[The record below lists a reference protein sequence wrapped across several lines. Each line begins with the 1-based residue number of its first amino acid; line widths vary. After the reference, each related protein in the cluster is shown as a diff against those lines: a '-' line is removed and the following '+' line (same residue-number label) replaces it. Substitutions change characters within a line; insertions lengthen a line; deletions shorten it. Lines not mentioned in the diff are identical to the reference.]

1 MLNYRARREWS
12 GLLLHPSPT
21 IFCAPDPADET
32 DVITTSTA
40 TSGHTPGSPQ
50 EPRVKHE
57 GRFSQIVQPGTDIAF
72 LQARWARILSAPEMV
87 PIATLNAV
95 DSPRRVPEDSTHVKI
110 LVESEEEFPPIIVH
124 RSTMRVLDG
133 RHRLR
138 AARDLGRSWIAVR
151 FFDGT
156 EDEAFAL
163 SVEGNTRHGLPL
175 TLSERTAAARRI
187 LASNPE
193 WSNGVIASIT
203 ALATKTVRTL
213 RRETAGEAL
222 SVAVRVGRD
231 GRVRPV
237 DRAAGRL
244 RAAETIRERPEAS
257 LRTIA
262 RVAGISPWTVRDV
275 RERLRRG
282 EDPLSATPRT
292 RNAAG
297 GESVGPLL
305 HAVPRPPREPSDRLD
320 GLMSDPALKYS
331 ERGRFLLRVLAV
343 NALSAEKQ
351 DMLVHSIP
359 SHCRSIVYQLA
370 MEYADTWRDLARR
383 INRRGESGTL

>member
-1 MLNYRARREWS
+1 M
-12 GLLLHPSPT
+12 
-21 IFCAPDPADET
+21 
-32 DVITTSTA
+32 
-40 TSGHTPGSPQ
+40 
-50 EPRVKHE
+50 KHE
-57 GRFSQIVQPGTDIAF
+57 SRFSQSIVQPGTDIAF
-72 LQARWARILSAPEMV
+72 LRARWGRILSATEMV
-87 PIATLNAV
+87 PIGTLNAV
-95 DSPRRVPEDSTHVKI
+95 DSPRRVPEDSMHVKI

-124 RSTMRVLDG
+124 RPTMRVLDG

-138 AARDLGRSWIAVR
+138 AAGDLGRSLIAVR

-156 EDEAFAL
+156 EGEAFAL

-203 ALATKTVRTL
+203 ALATKTVRAL

-222 SVAVRVGRD
+222 CAAVRVGRD

-244 RAAETIRERPEAS
+244 RAAEMIRQRPEAS

-282 EDPLSATPRT
+282 EDPLTAKPRI

-297 GESVGPLL
+297 GGEPVRPLL
-305 HAVPRPPREPSDRLD
+305 HAVPGTRPERPPRETSGRLD

-343 NALSAEKQ
+343 NALSAERQ
-351 DMLVHSIP
+351 DMLVRSIP
-359 SHCRSIVYQLA
+359 SHCRSTIHQLA

-383 INRRGESGTL
+383 INPQG

>member
-1 MLNYRARREWS
+1 
-12 GLLLHPSPT
+12 
-21 IFCAPDPADET
+21 
-32 DVITTSTA
+32 
-40 TSGHTPGSPQ
+40 
-50 EPRVKHE
+50 VKHE
-57 GRFSQIVQPGTDIAF
+57 SRFSPSIVQPGNDIAF
-72 LQARWARILSAPEMV
+72 LRTRWARILSAAEMV

-95 DSPRRVPEDSTHVKI
+95 DSPRRVPEDSTHVKV
-110 LVESEEEFPPIIVH
+110 LVESEDEFPPIIVH
-124 RSTMRVLDG
+124 RPTMRVLDG

-138 AARDLGRSWIAVR
+138 AAGDLGRSWIAVR

-156 EDEAFAL
+156 EGEAFAL

-193 WSNGVIASIT
+193 WSNGVIAAIT
-203 ALATKTVRTL
+203 ALATKTVRAL

-222 SVAVRVGRD
+222 SAAVRVGRD
-231 GRVRPV
+231 GRVRPI

-244 RAAETIRERPEAS
+244 RAAAKIRESPEAS

-282 EDPLSATPRT
+282 EDPLSARPRT
-292 RNAAG
+292 QNADG
-297 GESVGPLL
+297 GKPVRPLL
-305 HAVPRPPREPSDRLD
+305 HAVPGTRRARSPREASDRLD

-331 ERGRFLLRVLAV
+331 ERGRLLLRVLAV
-343 NALSAEKQ
+343 NALSAEKR
-351 DMLVHSIP
+351 DMLVRSIP
-359 SHCRSIVYQLA
+359 SHCRSTVYQLA
-370 MEYADTWRDLARR
+370 IEYAETWRDLARR
-383 INRRGESGTL
+383 INPQGGSGTL